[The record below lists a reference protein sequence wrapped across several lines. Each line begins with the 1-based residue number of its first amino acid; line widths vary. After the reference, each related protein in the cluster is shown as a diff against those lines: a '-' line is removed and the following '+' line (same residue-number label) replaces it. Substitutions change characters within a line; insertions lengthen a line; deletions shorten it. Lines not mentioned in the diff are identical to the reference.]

1 MAKSENVIL
10 AAVLVTT
17 VTGKSGFGRT
27 LQAGIIILKSTG
39 VWYSIVFE
47 NVSAVVYVTD
57 QTELKTVLIV
67 TELKLNLYNG
77 TPTAADVKELLTEP
91 NRTQAVCVGFNCHL

>member
-1 MAKSENVIL
+1 LVGLYQPASLFLKALAFGIPLYLQNV
-10 AAVLVTT
+10 
-17 VTGKSGFGRT
+17 R
-27 LQAGIIILKSTG
+27 
-39 VWYSIVFE
+39 
-47 NVSAVVYVTD
+47 AVVYVTD

-67 TELKLNLYNG
+67 TELNLILYSG

>member
-1 MAKSENVIL
+1 M
-10 AAVLVTT
+10 VLV
-17 VTGKSGFGRT
+17 GLYKPASLFLKALAFGIPLY
-27 LQAGIIILKSTG
+27 LQ
-39 VWYSIVFE
+39 

-67 TELKLNLYNG
+67 TERNLKLYSG

-91 NRTQAVCVGFNCHL
+91 NSPCWV